1 MILIHCK
8 YIKTYYRLELRIA
21 MNQTILQIILLQEK
35 YSSTILGFKNI
46 SSLLFSKQYFTHV
59 NI

>member
-46 SSLLFSKQYFTHV
+46 SSRREDR
-59 NI
+59 